1 MKVGADFRRNI
12 ENSEFNVGRS
22 SYYFYDQVGFAADA
36 PYYQA
41 AGTDPGICKAPC
53 SSYNADSPGQLSDN
67 IRHWRNLE
75 FGAYFQ
81 DDWKVSK
88 RLTLNLGLRYDL
100 FQRHHDEANVATT
113 FILGGTTPNANILGA
128 SNGLLNELYNANN
141 PVGCANLALAQLAKG
156 CGPDAGGFAPSAT
169 LGAGDHNN
177 FGPRLGF
184 AWDVFGDGK
193 TSLRGGFGVA
203 YEGTLYNPLSN
214 SRWNL
219 PYYSFNGVAG
229 GSNQPAGSDVIY
241 GPTTC
246 TGGVCMQDPTNV
258 PTFSGLGSNPGNMG
272 TTVTGPEPWQ
282 HRGLGSRQS
291 EPGDPDR
298 NYLPA
303 GRPGSVRLQLLPR
316 YPARNHAQDGNR
328 RQVRGHGW
336 T

>member
-1 MKVGADFRRNI
+1 MTFFSGTTKKPM
-12 ENSEFNVGRS
+12 SPLRS
-22 SYYFYDQVGFAADA
+22 SWAA
-36 PYYQA
+36 PRR
-41 AGTDPGICKAPC
+41 TRTSWVP
-53 SSYNADSPGQLSDN
+53 
-67 IRHWRNLE
+67 
-75 FGAYFQ
+75 
-81 DDWKVSK
+81 
-88 RLTLNLGLRYDL
+88 
-100 FQRHHDEANVATT
+100 
-113 FILGGTTPNANILGA
+113 

-141 PVGCANLALAQLAKG
+141 PNTVCCQPCACTASRRMRTG
-156 CGPDAGGFAPSAT
+156 HGGFAPSAT

-229 GSNQPAGSDVIY
+229 GSNQPAGADVIY

-246 TGGVCMQDPTNV
+246 TGGVCTARIQPSV
-258 PTFSGLGSNPGNMG
+258 PTFSGAGHESGEHG
-272 TTVTGPEPWQ
+272 YSVTGPEPWQ
-282 HRGLGSRQS
+282 HRGLGSRQP
-291 EPGDPDR
+291 EPGNPDR
-298 NYLPA
+298 NYLSA
-303 GRPGSVRLQLLPR
+303 GCSGSVCLQLLPR

-328 RQVRGHGW
+328 YQVCGHRW